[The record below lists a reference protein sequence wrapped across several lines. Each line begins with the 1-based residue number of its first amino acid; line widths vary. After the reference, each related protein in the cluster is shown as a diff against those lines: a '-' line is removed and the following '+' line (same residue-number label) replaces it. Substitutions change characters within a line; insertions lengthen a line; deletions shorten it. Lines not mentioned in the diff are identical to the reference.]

1 MLSAPS
7 RSRPGEALVFLPN
20 WPTGGSG
27 LWEGVLIAIEGVE
40 DSENWSYSM
49 DGTGMSPLRKMYGCP
64 FSPSVDKPMAFSD
77 LDGGSVCRGMLS

>member
-7 RSRPGEALVFLPN
+7 RSRPGEALVFLSS
-20 WPTGGSG
+20 WPTSGSG
-27 LWEGVLIAIEGVE
+27 LREGVLIAIEGVE

-64 FSPSVDKPMAFSD
+64 FSPSVDKPSTFSN
-77 LDGGSVCRGMLS
+77 LDGGGLCCGMLS